1 MSYHE
6 LSQQTADECSQ
17 AVFDYHPDCYC
28 SFHFIHADYPPHRK
42 YLYWEAKY
50 LQVLV
55 WRSVPEGSDR
65 YVLGVSA
72 DTGPEV
78 LRQLRYG
85 LDCLRAGTQDDPSL
99 LADADRRQA
108 LSSAL
113 RHPMLPAGL
122 LLHAL
127 DDLAERLP
135 ASEAENLTTRLQRG
149 TQQREREAYSP
160 AEGGGWIPSLARTTQ
175 GLNAWPYP
183 G

>member
-6 LSQQTADECSQ
+6 LPQQTADACSQ

-28 SFHFIHADYPPHRK
+28 SFHFVHADYPPRRK
-42 YLYWEAKY
+42 YRYVGVKY
-50 LQVLV
+50 LQVIV
-55 WRSVPEGSDR
+55 WRSTPDDSDR

-72 DTGPEV
+72 DTGPEL
-78 LRQLRYG
+78 LRQLRYL
-85 LDCLRAGTQDDPSL
+85 LDCLREGTRDDPSL

-135 ASEAENLTTRLQRG
+135 ATEAENLTTRLQRG

-160 AEGGGWIPSLARTTQ
+160 AEGGGWIPSAPPTTQ
-175 GLNAWPYP
+175 QLHAWPL
-183 G
+183 